1 MCLAADF
8 DDVRRM
14 TAPRPFGV
22 EGMDRAAFQRLDR
35 MFDKTRLVKRVGM
48 DHHLHIH
55 RIGHA
60 EAAINRRG
68 RGAPIFVQFQ
78 RASPAQ
84 NLFLKGGGQ
93 AGIALACE
101 GKVHGKGIRRLQ
113 HPPQMPRPGR
123 AGGGKRAMR
132 RPRAPAQHRGKAR
145 MQRIFDLLRADIVN
159 MAVKPASRQD
169 TPLARDDLGACADGD
184 GDIGLRVGI
193 SRLADGGDAPI
204 LQANIRFINPRVI
217 HHQGVGDDRVHHPFS
232 AGQLRLA
239 HAIADHLAA
248 AKLDLLPMGACEIT
262 LDLDDQICIGKA
274 QSVACGRPKHPC
286 MIAARN

>member
-1 MCLAADF
+1 
-8 DDVRRM
+8 
-14 TAPRPFGV
+14 
-22 EGMDRAAFQRLDR
+22 
-35 MFDKTRLVKRVGM
+35 
-48 DHHLHIH
+48 
-55 RIGHA
+55 
-60 EAAINRRG
+60 
-68 RGAPIFVQFQ
+68 
-78 RASPAQ
+78 
-84 NLFLKGGGQ
+84 
-93 AGIALACE
+93 
-101 GKVHGKGIRRLQ
+101 
-113 HPPQMPRPGR
+113 MPRPGR

-204 LQANIRFINPRVI
+204 LQADIGLVNACVI
-217 HHQGVGDDRVHHPFS
+217 DHQSIGDDRVHHAFS